1 MTIAHLLLPLLL
13 QAGLEVDAAQY
24 TPDCAEP
31 QTQRAMNHCA
41 ALEWDEA
48 DAALN
53 AQWQETAA
61 RMRRMDRATTPD
73 DGRPGYFSQLL
84 RGQRAWLVYRDHHC
98 ASVGYNARGG
108 SLEPL
113 LVSTCKTELT
123 RERTGQL
130 EDLAEWPQ

>member
-1 MTIAHLLLPLLL
+1 MTLAHLVFPLLL
-13 QAGLEVDAAQY
+13 QAGAELNAQDFA
-24 TPDCAEP
+24 PDCTEP

-41 ALEWDEA
+41 ALEWEEA

-61 RMRRMDRATTPD
+61 AMRRMDRTTTPD

-84 RGQRAWLVYRDHHC
+84 RGQRAWLVYRDQHC
-98 ASVGYNARGG
+98 ASVGYSARGG

-113 LVSTCKTELT
+113 LVSTCKTDLT

-130 EDLAEWPQ
+130 RALAKWPR